1 MPTLKGQ
8 EISVDATGSTIIFGD
23 AAIPHTLVNDDV
35 TNSVFFRAVS
45 QPGTFT
51 GNAATL
57 KAAYG
62 SELKP
67 GERATVDSSRSVQ
80 VVCVTGKTATLRVVP
95 GVLGD
100 DLHFSA
106 TGALE
111 VNLPVALSLLSG
123 GLLVNQY
130 TGTIKYAKIDC
141 ASAAAAGNTLVAA
154 VAGKKIRVLAMFL
167 TLSEETTIKFYSGAA
182 NTGTALTGAMSI
194 GVTGGFSLP
203 KSDGSN
209 VGYLETVA
217 GEALTLL
224 LGAAK
229 QASGAMTYCEV

>member
-8 EISVDATGSTIIFGD
+8 EISVNATGSTVIFGD

-154 VAGKKIRVLAMFL
+154 VTGKKIRVLGLFVVLA
-167 TLSEETTIKFYSGAA
+167 EATTVKFYSGAA
-182 NTGTALTGAMSI
+182 NTGTALTGAIS
-194 GVTGGFSLP
+194 VDDTSGFVLP
-203 KSDGSN
+203 KSDSPN
-209 VGYLETVA
+209 IGYLETVA